1 MTTRFPRSTRRAT
14 VTPPG
19 SRTARDIDE
28 TEHTAPAHLDRLIP
42 WWIAVAVGTLGA
54 AGAVTVSWRIGS
66 GPRPVSHGF
75 WPHVALSYVDA
86 HVLFYVA
93 TALLALGWLGVGVHA
108 LAGRLS
114 SRRAWTT
121 LALWGTPLALG
132 TPLFSRDP
140 YSYVAI
146 GELARRG
153 LSPFRVAPAAL
164 GRGDLLSSIA
174 LVWRHTTSP
183 YGPLFVELAR
193 ASAVLGGRSLLTQVI
208 AVRVI
213 AILAVVT
220 LMIVLPRLARTS
232 GVDPG
237 VARWLAVL
245 SPLALYSSVSTAHND
260 TLMLAVMMLALV
272 VAERGWWRGA
282 VALFALAAT
291 IKLPALAGTAVVTVA
306 VLRDQRGATRWR
318 TVAEATA
325 ITTVVL
331 AGVTWLAG
339 WGWGWLSPAALR
351 IPTELRVLTT
361 PSVDVAHL
369 LVAALHAVGSGA
381 PSHAVVTLVLDAI
394 EFAAGALALVV
405 VARTRRAR
413 QVGALGTALLVVALG
428 SPTLWPWYLLWGI
441 TVLAVT
447 PAQRSRALAG
457 VAMLAMWLVGPGGT
471 PMIGGDGFYVVGP
484 LVLGALAWYVASGRW
499 RTWWGRS

>member
-1 MTTRFPRSTRRAT
+1 M
-14 VTPPG
+14 V
-19 SRTARDIDE
+19 
-28 TEHTAPAHLDRLIP
+28 P
-42 WWIAVAVGTLGA
+42 WWAAVAVGTLGA

-66 GPRPVSHGF
+66 GPRPVVDGF
-75 WPHVALSYVDA
+75 WPHLALNYRDA
-86 HVLFYVA
+86 HVLFYLA

-108 LAGRLS
+108 VAGRLGS
-114 SRRAWTT
+114 ARAWTT

-140 YSYVAI
+140 YSYVAL
-146 GELARRG
+146 GQLARRG
-153 LSPFRVAPAAL
+153 LNPFTVAPAAL
-164 GRGDLLSSIA
+164 GPGELLSSIA

-193 ASAVLGGRSLLTQVI
+193 ASAALSGSSLLTQVLG
-208 AVRVI
+208 VR
-213 AILAVVT
+213 ALALVGVVV
-220 LMIVLPRLARTS
+220 LMVVLPRLARDG

-245 SPLALYSSVSTAHND
+245 SPLALYSTVSTAHND
-260 TLMLAVMMLALV
+260 TLMLAGMMLALL
-272 VAERGWWRGA
+272 AARRGWWRGA

-306 VLRDQRGATRWR
+306 LARDQRGAARWR
-318 TVAEATA
+318 TVAESAT
-325 ITTVVL
+325 ITAAVL
-331 AGVTWLAG
+331 AGVTWLAR

-369 LVAALHAVGSGA
+369 LVVALHAVGVAA
-381 PSHAVVTLVLDAI
+381 PSHAVVTAVLDAV
-394 EFAAGALALVV
+394 ELAAGALALVI
-405 VARTRRAR
+405 VARVRRPTHAR
-413 QVGALGTALLVVALG
+413 ALGVALLVVALG

-441 TVLAVT
+441 TALAVT

-457 VAMLAMWLVGPGGT
+457 TAALAMWLVGPGGS
-471 PMIGGDGFYVVGP
+471 PMIGGNGFYVAGP
-484 LVLGALAWYVASGRW
+484 LVLGALVWYVASGRW
-499 RTWWGRS
+499 RAWWERP